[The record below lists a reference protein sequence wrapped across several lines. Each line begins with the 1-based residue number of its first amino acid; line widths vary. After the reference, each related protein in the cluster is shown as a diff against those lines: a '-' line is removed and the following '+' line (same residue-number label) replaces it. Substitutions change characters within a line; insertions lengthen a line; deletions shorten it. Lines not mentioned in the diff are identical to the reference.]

1 MVEST
6 TSATTFTFFNL
17 KKYYNE
23 TADKICGIICC
34 LCFMLGTF
42 GNIASLFYF
51 KSKKREMSSV
61 IYMLIT
67 ANDVIISMAVLPTGI
82 SLISNRQPGIIFG
95 SKYGCEVWTDVWHTA
110 VQFSVFLVL
119 CLSLTRTV
127 SLLRP
132 FKQQKIKYLV
142 ISIALYLMLLL
153 CRILIT
159 PSLDGLSA
167 EFNDHLSRCELSV
180 TSLFDRDTVI
190 TTLSIGYNI
199 VYTTPAFVVAI
210 SCAISVVVLTRKNR
224 NVQQR
229 ELQQSRNRATT
240 TILLFALLYGVC
252 NVPLVIESIL
262 MTYAQCSGNWIV
274 YLNFNRMSDF
284 TFYSY
289 YSIVIRTLL
298 IAINSAV
305 NPILYFW
312 RMPPLREYITTGI
325 RKIMRH
331 GIELKSPENNV
342 QSRDQVRQTEVVQN
356 INIVAPVALPEN
368 METGSQE
375 YN

>member
-1 MVEST
+1 M
-6 TSATTFTFFNL
+6 
-17 KKYYNE
+17 
-23 TADKICGIICC
+23 
-34 LCFMLGTF
+34 
-42 GNIASLFYF
+42 
-51 KSKKREMSSV
+51 
-61 IYMLIT
+61 
-67 ANDVIISMAVLPTGI
+67 
-82 SLISNRQPGIIFG
+82 
-95 SKYGCEVWTDVWHTA
+95 
-110 VQFSVFLVL
+110 QFSVFLVL

-180 TSLFDRDTVI
+180 ISLFDRDTVI

-210 SCAISVVVLTRKNR
+210 SCAISVVVLTRRNR

-262 MTYAQCSGNWIV
+262 ITYAQCSENWIV

-325 RKIMRH
+325 RKIIRH
-331 GIELKSPENNV
+331 GIEPKSPENNV
-342 QSRDQVRQTEVVQN
+342 QSRDQVTQTGIVQI
-356 INIVAPVALPEN
+356 INIVAPVALPET
-368 METGSQE
+368 METGI
-375 YN
+375 